1 MNWQGML
8 PGLLQSNQRAELFAV
23 LVACMRDPR
32 PLEIRSDSRYVCD
45 AFARLQTWTQHGW
58 CGEHADLWNLLAAE
72 VNTRMHAVSLSWV
85 LGHAK
90 RIDVLRGRTTW
101 EDKLGN
107 DGADVLA
114 VAGAATH
121 AIPPEI
127 IQKANDRRCVAIRV
141 HTMMLDI
148 TRARQS
154 ANLVECEGDA
164 DRGSDLG
171 DDFDSDCCDSAN
183 EDTCTD
189 SDNEHTSA
197 CIDNLDDE
205 LTRDDP
211 L

>member
-1 MNWQGML
+1 MN
-8 PGLLQSNQRAELFAV
+8 P
-23 LVACMRDPR
+23 
-32 PLEIRSDSRYVCD
+32 SDTEFDQKSPIE
-45 AFARLQTWTQHGW
+45 FK
-58 CGEHADLWNLLAAE
+58 
-72 VNTRMHAVSLSWV
+72 S
-85 LGHAK
+85 
-90 RIDVLRGRTTW
+90 
-101 EDKLGN
+101 
-107 DGADVLA
+107 
-114 VAGAATH
+114 
-121 AIPPEI
+121 
-127 IQKANDRRCVAIRV
+127 IQMSPSDDRRCVAIRV